1 MKHELDEFIASLA
14 YVKTREYEY
23 KRLGARSL
31 QRRMGSNTTIKRKV
45 IKAKRRNQ
53 NKGRKAN
60 RRKK

>member
-1 MKHELDEFIASLA
+1 MDNFIATMA
-14 YVKTREYEY
+14 IVKTREEY
-23 KRLGARSL
+23 KHLGTRSL
-31 QRRMGSNTTIKRKV
+31 QRKMGSNTTIKRKV